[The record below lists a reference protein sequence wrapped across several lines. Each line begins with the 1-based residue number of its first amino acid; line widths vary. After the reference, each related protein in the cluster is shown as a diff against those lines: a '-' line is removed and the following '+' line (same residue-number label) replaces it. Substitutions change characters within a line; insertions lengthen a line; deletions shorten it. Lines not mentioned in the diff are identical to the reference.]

1 MPQESRIQKE
11 KNTFLAFEFQNPGP
25 VGVGRTGY
33 NSGFGKRKGA
43 KASYLLLPQRA
54 EASSGWRE
62 KERQKR
68 RAERQETSCLDK
80 DNLGP
85 CFLSGLSAGSKA

>member
-1 MPQESRIQKE
+1 MQRE

-25 VGVGRTGY
+25 VGVGRMGY
-33 NSGFGKRKGA
+33 NGGSGKRKGA

-54 EASSGWRE
+54 EASLGLRE

-68 RAERQETSCLDK
+68 RIERQETSCLDK
-80 DNLGP
+80 DSLGP
-85 CFLSGLSAGSKA
+85 CFLSGLSAGSKT